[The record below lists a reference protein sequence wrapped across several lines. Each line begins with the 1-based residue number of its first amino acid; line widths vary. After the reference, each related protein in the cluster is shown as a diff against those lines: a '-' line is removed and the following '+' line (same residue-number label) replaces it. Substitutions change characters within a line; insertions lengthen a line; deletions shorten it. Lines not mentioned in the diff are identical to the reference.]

1 VSRESDILDA
11 AKELFYRSGYEA
23 VAVDEIGQQ
32 AGLSG
37 PSIYRY
43 FDSKEEILATLFDR
57 VFDRVLELM
66 GPKRADCHDDLR
78 ALIRAQTTFARTER
92 ELLAIYTREQQALSK
107 DSLRRLRHRQHQYTE
122 RWLESMERC
131 FPNRARAVL
140 ISTTHVM
147 MGLLLSSSD
156 WPREVLA
163 GDQLANLI
171 EGLIWQG
178 LGGLGPEDEP
188 NAHLQ
193 PPAGR
198 PAPEQRTTPIAG

>member
-11 AKELFYRSGYEA
+11 AKELFYERGFEA
-23 VAVDEIGQQ
+23 VAVDEIGLR
-32 AGLSG
+32 AGMSG

-43 FDSKEEILATLFDR
+43 FRSKEEILATLFDR

-66 GPKRADCHDDLR
+66 GPRRADHDEDLR

-107 DSLRRLRHRQHQYTE
+107 DSRRRLRRRQHEYTD
-122 RWLESMERC
+122 RWLDAMEHC

-140 ISTTHVM
+140 VSTTHVM

-178 LGGLGPEDEP
+178 LGGLGPEDPP
-188 NAHLQ
+188 NAHLR
-193 PPAGR
+193 PPADV
-198 PAPEQRTTPIAG
+198 PLAH